1 MIKMKKIKRM
11 ANGKVVLENII
22 YDTSTSK
29 RINVT
34 NSNTGYKINS
44 ISIDNILYYPV
55 GVIKEK
61 KSK

>member
-1 MIKMKKIKRM
+1 MKKIKRM